1 MNGLQTKR
9 QISRFVFYDG
19 SFGYYM
25 KARSIFEMAHVSL
38 FEETKQ
44 PVIVIM
50 LLYSRYEFF
59 SLWSLESSKETSIR
73 KYIDRIKF

>member
-9 QISRFVFYDG
+9 RLSRFVFYDEF
-19 SFGYYM
+19 FGYYM

-50 LLYSRYEFF
+50 LLYQD
-59 SLWSLESSKETSIR
+59 TSFAH
-73 KYIDRIKF
+73 YGV

>member
-1 MNGLQTKR
+1 
-9 QISRFVFYDG
+9 
-19 SFGYYM
+19 
-25 KARSIFEMAHVSL
+25 MAHVSL